1 MFTFCVNVFCKAYAL
16 KHLTLLKLIIF
27 EAVFIYIMNY
37 AKEGG
42 RTPALFVIFLFL
54 KEILVT
60 LSQNRKQNLETLYK
74 CQIRRFLSDL
84 PLDSSRVSIGG
95 DVSALAEFAEKLSLC
110 LPLHPFYPS
119 LSPDSSACYLTLGF
133 PRVQIS
139 KQISPN
145 QCWFSTQF

>member
-1 MFTFCVNVFCKAYAL
+1 M
-16 KHLTLLKLIIF
+16 HIRLTLLKLILL
-27 EAVFIYIMNY
+27 EAVFYIYIMNY
-37 AKEGG
+37 VKEGK
-42 RTPALFVIFLFL
+42 RTPALFVIFLFV

-60 LSQNRKQNLETLYK
+60 LSQSRKQNLETLYK

-84 PLDSSRVSIGG
+84 LLDSSRISIGG

-119 LSPDSSACYLTLGF
+119 LSPDSSACYLALGF

-145 QCWFSTQF
+145 RCWFSTHF